1 MQTVYDAVVVGSGPG
16 GATVARG
23 LSMAGKEVLLLEK
36 GKDHQNLGTYAGAL
50 SIVEKA
56 GFFKSKEGVAM
67 LMASSTGGATTVYS
81 GSAAMPPPWLKE
93 RYGIDLTAYA
103 EQTWKELKAAPL
115 PESLLGDAS
124 RRIMETANHLGYDW
138 TPTPKLFDLEKVKT
152 GCRCGAATSLGCACG
167 AKWTARE
174 YIKDAVNH
182 GAHLKTRA
190 ECTEIIVENGRAT
203 GVRVKLAGRNPQ
215 EFHGNKII
223 LAAGGIPTP
232 GLLIKTGIETAGKS
246 CVIDPTVLLYGI
258 SPFEGSHTDPLV
270 SVDTWEFC
278 DSHGVRM
285 GTLIDPKLM
294 TLISLGKTGLR
305 HLPKG
310 RHYDRM
316 VGILIKIKDKPGGW
330 VDQGGNVSKELT
342 KTDFEKLAM
351 GKKIAEEILTASG
364 CPHSSI
370 VASPVRGAH
379 PSGTCGIGTVVDE
392 NLQTDID
399 NLFVCD
405 ASVFPE
411 ALDRPTVITLVSFGK
426 RLVDHLLN
434 GKNT

>member
-1 MQTVYDAVVVGSGPG
+1 MQNTYDAIVVGSGPG

-23 LSMAGKEVLLLEK
+23 LAMAGKEVLLLEK

-56 GFFKSKEGVAM
+56 GFFKSREGVAM

-81 GSAAMPPPWLKE
+81 GSAAMPPPWLKD
-93 RYGIDLTAYA
+93 RYGIDLGEYA
-103 EQTWKELKAAPL
+103 DQTWKELNVAPL
-115 PESLLGDAS
+115 PDFLLGDAS
-124 RRIMETANHLGYDW
+124 KRIMNSANRLGYDW
-138 TPTPKLFDLEKVKT
+138 NPTPKLFDLEKVKT

-174 YIKDAVNH
+174 YIHDAVGH
-182 GAHLKTRA
+182 GAELITQA
-190 ECTEIIVENGRAT
+190 ECTDVLVENGCAAGVRAT
-203 GVRVKLAGRNPQ
+203 VSGQGLQVFHAALVILAG
-215 EFHGNKII
+215 
-223 LAAGGIPTP
+223 GGIPSP
-232 GLLIKTGIETAGKS
+232 RLLLKAGINHAGKS

-258 SPFEGSHTDPLV
+258 SPFKGSCTDPLV

-278 DSHGVRM
+278 DTHGVRM

-294 TLISLGKTGLR
+294 TYISLGKAGLK

-310 RHYDRM
+310 RHYKNM

-330 VDQGGNVSKELT
+330 VDQNGNVSKELT
-342 KTDFEKLAM
+342 EADFEKLAM
-351 GKKIAEEILTASG
+351 GKTIATEILTASG
-364 CPHSSI
+364 CAPSSI

-379 PSGTCGIGTVVDE
+379 PSGTCGIGAVVDT
-392 NLQTDID
+392 NLQTGIK
-399 NLFVCD
+399 NLYVCD

-411 ALDRPTVITLVSFGK
+411 ALDRPTVITIISFGK
-426 RLVDHLLN
+426 RLVDHLLKEGN
-434 GKNT
+434 D